1 MPRSRINHV
10 EMRTAK
16 RHRVLQ
22 RCFVQAA
29 GGAAQQAWPCIV
41 FSVSD
46 GGVGVTLPVRLPE
59 GTVLT
64 IQAWGLPRARTLK
77 ARVVQAKKV
86 DALWFTG
93 CELPTRLTD
102 VELQIW
108 RSGPRDWVDDMADG
122 RN

>member
-1 MPRSRINHV
+1 M
-10 EMRTAK
+10 
-16 RHRVLQ
+16 
-22 RCFVQAA
+22 
-29 GGAAQQAWPCIV
+29 
-41 FSVSD
+41 
-46 GGVGVTLPVRLPE
+46 PVRLPE

-102 VELQIW
+102 VELVTKVAETP
-108 RSGPRDWVDDMADG
+108 SGKLPKVKLPRPLALVKWINSNVPAASAEPVTFMVAMPLAVTLVAKIG
-122 RN
+122 AVVGFSGVLVH